1 MPNPNNRFSAV
12 TQTQTFASKS
22 SGSATPALFTLS
34 LLAAALFTTTSASAS
49 GLFLQEAVIAN
60 AGTTGAGDGVYT
72 GSAAA
77 MWANPATMSGMG
89 KSLTTVNAL
98 GLDIEMKYRDASGDS
113 TNNGKAST
121 TMPSVGIFHAR
132 QLNDDVHLGFALGT
146 VGGTSLDYGS
156 EWGGATLMSDTTL
169 TALQF
174 NPSVSYQ
181 VNDQVSIGGG
191 IQFNWASL
199 EMGVLGGQVNIEQSS
214 DWAYGFNLG
223 AMYQHSE
230 NLNLGFSFRSKVEH
244 DFKTNLSGP
253 LQSGVATELA
263 VPAIA
268 DISSRYALT
277 NDLNLLASIQFHRW
291 SEWDETSFGD
301 NLAIDRDWDNVWKFA
316 IGTDYRLNEDWR
328 LKAGFSYETSPQ
340 DDPTKQWVDL
350 PVGDQYRYSVGASTK
365 WQEYTFD
372 VFYEFADLGS
382 VDIARN
388 GVIPNHGPINVNGS
402 FDGRI
407 HFIGASMTF

>member
-1 MPNPNNRFSAV
+1 MPNPTKHLATATHHQSM
-12 TQTQTFASKS
+12 TSKS
-22 SGSATPALFTLS
+22 SDSSAPSLFTLS
-34 LLAAALFTTTSASAS
+34 LLTAALFTANSVSAS

-89 KSLTTVNAL
+89 ESLTTVNAL
-98 GLDIEMKYRDASGDS
+98 GLDIEMKYRDANGDAS
-113 TNNGKAST
+113 KNGNAST

-132 QLNDDVHLGFALGT
+132 QLDEGLHLGFALGT

-156 EWGGATLMSDTTL
+156 NWGGANLMSDTSL

-181 VNDQVSIGGG
+181 LNEQVSIGAGV
-191 IQFNWASL
+191 QFNWASL
-199 EMGVLGGQVNIEQSS
+199 EMGVLAGQVNIEQSS
-214 DWAYGFNLG
+214 DWAYGYNLG
-223 AMYQHSE
+223 VMYHATE
-230 NLNLGFSFRSKVEH
+230 KWDIGASFRSKVEH
-244 DFKTNLSGP
+244 DFSTNLSGQ
-253 LQSGVATELA
+253 LQLPVSTQLA

-268 DISSRYALT
+268 DVSSSYALT
-277 NDLNLLASIQFHRW
+277 DDLNLLASIQFHRW
-291 SEWDETSFGD
+291 SEWDETSFGG
-301 NLAIDRDWDNVWKFA
+301 NLAIDRDWDDVWKFA
-316 IGTDYRLNEDWR
+316 FATDYRLNEDWR

-350 PVGDQYRYSVGASTK
+350 PVGEQYRYSIGASTQ
-365 WQEYTFD
+365 WEEYTFD
-372 VFYEFADLGS
+372 VFYEYADLGS
-382 VDIARN
+382 VEIDCA
-388 GVIPNHGPINVNGS
+388 VNVQGT

-407 HFIGASMTF
+407 HFIGVSMTF